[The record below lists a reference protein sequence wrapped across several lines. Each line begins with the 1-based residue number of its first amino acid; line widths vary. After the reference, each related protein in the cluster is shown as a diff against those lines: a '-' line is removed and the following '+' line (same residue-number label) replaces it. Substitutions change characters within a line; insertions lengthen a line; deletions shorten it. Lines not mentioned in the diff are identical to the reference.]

1 MIETSPVSSSVT
13 LPPICAS
20 TREMFC
26 IEPAA
31 IAIARSYISRVGSRQ
46 GDPAA
51 AVIAVVCQV
60 ADDFQRIE
68 DEHTEREISVKRVLS
83 HEQCAETGF
92 PRSGRA

>member
-1 MIETSPVSSSVT
+1 VIETSPVSSSVT

-20 TREMFC
+20 TREMFS
-26 IEPAA
+26 IAAA
-31 IAIARSYISRVGSRQ
+31 IAIARSNIARVGSRQ